1 MNDAPILE
9 LAGVAHAFGGLTVLR
24 DVSFRVPCGGIS
36 GLIGPNGSGKTTLFN
51 IASGFLHPKAGEI
64 RLGGRP
70 ITRAPVQQRC
80 RAGMVR
86 TFQTPKVF
94 GHMTVAEN
102 VAMGLYAATTSGL
115 FSTILRTPAARREFR
130 RMSDEADA
138 MVERFGL
145 ARIRDVRAGE
155 LPAGQQRIVEIAR
168 ARMASPRLLLLD
180 EPSSGL
186 SQEEVQRLR
195 EWIET
200 LAAEGITILLVSH
213 DMGLMEVC
221 REVHALYFG
230 KIIAS
235 GSMADIQANADVR
248 NAYLGG

>member
-1 MNDAPILE
+1 MTEAPILE
-9 LAGVAHAFGGLTVLR
+9 LDGVAHAFGGLTVLR
-24 DVSFRVPCGGIS
+24 DVSFRVPQGKIS

-64 RLGGRP
+64 RLAGRP
-70 ITRAPVQQRC
+70 VTRASVQQRC
-80 RAGMVR
+80 RTGMVR

-102 VAMGLYAATTSGL
+102 VAMGLYSATTSGF
-115 FSTILRTPAARREFR
+115 FSSMLRIPAERREFR
-130 RMSDEADA
+130 RMSDEAGA

-145 ARIRDVRAGE
+145 AGIRNVRAGE
-155 LPAGQQRIVEIAR
+155 LPAGQQRIVELAR
-168 ARMASPRLLLLD
+168 ARMAAPRLLLLD

-186 SQEEVQRLR
+186 SHEEVQRLR
-195 EWIET
+195 QWIET